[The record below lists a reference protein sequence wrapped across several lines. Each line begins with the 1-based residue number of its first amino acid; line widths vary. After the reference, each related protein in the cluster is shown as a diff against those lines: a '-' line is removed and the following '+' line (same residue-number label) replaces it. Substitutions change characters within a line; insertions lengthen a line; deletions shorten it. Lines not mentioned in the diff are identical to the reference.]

1 MIAHNQGAFKASLS
15 ETTLKPDITAIVV
28 AKQQLLVDNTR
39 LRREVD
45 AQKRTID
52 EISRG
57 IATRGRRLV
66 VEATAY
72 TASLAECG
80 KTDGITAS
88 GTHVKEG
95 RTIAVDPDVIPLGS
109 KVFIPGR
116 GVFVAE
122 DTGGAIRGNRVD
134 LYLDSV
140 AEAKSFG
147 RQQLIIYVAPA
158 H

>member
-1 MIAHNQGAFKASLS
+1 MVAHQQGAFAAKPA
-15 ETTLKPDITAIVV
+15 EATLKADVHAL
-28 AKQQLLVDNTR
+28 ADENTR
-39 LRREVD
+39 LRKETE

-57 IATRGRRLV
+57 IATRGRRMV

-72 TASLAECG
+72 NATADQCG
-80 KTDGITAS
+80 DDLGITAS

-95 RTIAVDPDVIPLGS
+95 RTIAVDPRVIPLGS

-116 GVFVAE
+116 GVYVAE
-122 DTGGAIRGNRVD
+122 DTGRVIKGAIID
-134 LYLDSV
+134 IYLDSV
-140 AEAKSFG
+140 AEAERFG